1 MMHAESGS
9 EAVVTCLLEAHAF
22 IDTQDKVNNIIIIII
37 YHTCKCHL
45 IILCQVGAKVYTTP
59 HVDVLHVVYQYS

>member
-22 IDTQDKVNNIIIIII
+22 IDAQDKVNNIIILFIPHIQMSSLLLYI
-37 YHTCKCHL
+37 NY
-45 IILCQVGAKVYTTP
+45 IILYELQQKNY
-59 HVDVLHVVYQYS
+59 

>member
-22 IDTQDKVNNIIIIII
+22 VDAQDKVNNIIILYIP
-37 YHTCKCHL
+37 HL
-45 IILCQVGAKVYTTP
+45 QMSSLLLYT
-59 HVDVLHVVYQYS
+59 YM

>member
-1 MMHAESGS
+1 MKHAESGS

-45 IILCQVGAKVYTTP
+45 YYCTYVLVKAPLRVY
-59 HVDVLHVVYQYS
+59 YGNY